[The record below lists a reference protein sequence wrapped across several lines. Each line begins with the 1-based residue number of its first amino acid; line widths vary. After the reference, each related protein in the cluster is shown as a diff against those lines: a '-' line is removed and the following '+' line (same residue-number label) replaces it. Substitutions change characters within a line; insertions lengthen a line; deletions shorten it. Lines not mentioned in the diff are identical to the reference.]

1 MTAVPATPAVG
12 SSRWRVGRQAAR
24 VGVAACGTLFAF
36 GVVLWARGDDL
47 TAVLWLLPDAWSEGD
62 LRGVLRDA
70 GIPTGAL
77 SVFVM
82 VLELLAAA
90 AGITAAVLVL
100 RGATTWFHLYVA
112 VAIAL
117 WVTMGG
123 TMPVLY
129 GAVLDGPV
137 AEVPPLLQGLGWVA
151 VFPLA
156 YLFPD
161 GRFVPRWTRWAAVGW
176 AAYLPA
182 VGLAM
187 LLGYESDPDSLVET
201 LPLLVLFGTCVI
213 SAVFRYRRVSTGEQR
228 LQTRGVVAALG
239 LWFMLALL
247 TIATPLHGLLEQV
260 SGAGLAAN
268 VVIFLGSY
276 LVSVLLPASI
286 AVAVLRYRLYDVE
299 VWVNRVLVYGVL
311 TVTVVGSYAL
321 LTGLAGLIWHDNDL
335 AAPLAATVV
344 IAVVLHPLRL
354 RAQRWVDGFVY
365 GGRKEPYTVLTNLGR
380 RLEGVVPPDQVLQT
394 LVHEVGTTLKLDYV
408 AAAHGDVVV
417 TWPEGAVAGSG
428 RAEVFPLRWQDEDL
442 GTLVVAPRPGDD
454 LSASD
459 RDLLEGLARQAGS
472 AVRAATLNDDLRKS
486 RERILV
492 AREDERR
499 RLQRDLHDGLGPTLA
514 SLYQRVD
521 AARSLFGRDQAAA
534 DRLLSDVA
542 EQTRSVIGD
551 IRSLVREL
559 HPPELDELGLAAAL
573 ESVGSRFDDLDVRVT
588 AGDLPPL
595 EPVVEAAAYRIAVE
609 ALTNVARHSA
619 ASSATVRLDVADDAL
634 VVSVVDDGVG
644 MEAGA
649 RLGTGMRSM
658 RERAD
663 ELGGWC
669 EVVDAPG
676 GGTRVRAMIPLRGL
690 S

>member
-1 MTAVPATPAVG
+1 MTAVHVTPAVD
-12 SSRWRVGRQAAR
+12 SPWWRVGRQAAR
-24 VGVAACGTLFAF
+24 VGVAACACLFAF
-36 GVVLWARGDDL
+36 GIALWARDSDL
-47 TAVLWLLPDAWSEGD
+47 TAALWLLPDTWTEAN
-62 LRGVLRDA
+62 LRSVSVDA
-70 GIPTGAL
+70 GIPIGAL
-77 SVFVM
+77 SVYVM
-82 VLELLAAA
+82 LLELLAAT
-90 AGITAAVLVL
+90 AGVTAAVLVL
-100 RGATTWFHLYVA
+100 RGATAWFHLYVS

-129 GAVLDGPV
+129 STVLDGAL
-137 AEVPPLLQGLGWVA
+137 AEVPGLLQGLGWVA

-176 AAYLPA
+176 AVYLPA
-182 VGLAM
+182 LGVAV
-187 LLGYESDPDSLVET
+187 LLGYESDPDSLIET

-213 SAVFRYRRVSTGEQR
+213 AAAYRYRRVSTHEQQ

-239 LWFMLALL
+239 LWFVVALL
-247 TIATPLHGLLEQV
+247 MVATPLRSLLEQV
-260 SGAGLAAN
+260 SGPGLAAN
-268 VVIFLGSY
+268 AVAFLGSY

-286 AVAVLRYRLYDVE
+286 AVAVLRYRLYDVD
-299 VWVNRVLVYGVL
+299 VWVNRVLVYGAL
-311 TVTVVGSYAL
+311 TVIVVGSYAL
-321 LTGLAGLIWHDNDL
+321 LAGVAGLVWHDNDL

-344 IAVVLHPLRL
+344 IAVALHPLRL
-354 RAQRWVDGFVY
+354 RAQRWVDRFVY
-365 GGRKEPYTVLTNLGR
+365 GGRKEPYRVLTNLGR

-394 LVHEVGTTLKLDYV
+394 LVHEVGTTLKLGYV
-408 AAAHGDVVV
+408 AAEHGDIVVS
-417 TWPEGAVAGSG
+417 WPDGAVAYPD
-428 RAEVFPLRWQDEDL
+428 RAEVFPLRWQDQDL

-454 LSASD
+454 LKPSD
-459 RDLLEGLARQAGS
+459 LDLLDGLARQAGA

-492 AREDERR
+492 TREDERR

-534 DRLLSDVA
+534 DRLLTDVA
-542 EQTRSVIGD
+542 AQTRSVIGD

-573 ESVGSRFDDLDVRVT
+573 EAVGSGFDDLDVRVT
-588 AGDLPPL
+588 AEDLPPL

-609 ALTNVARHSA
+609 ALTNAARHSGA
-619 ASSATVRLDVADDAL
+619 TSATVRLDVSEDAL
-634 VVSVVDDGVG
+634 VVSVLDKGHG
-644 MEAGA
+644 IQAGA
-649 RLGTGMRSM
+649 RVGTGMRSM
-658 RERAD
+658 GERAN
-663 ELGGWC
+663 ELGGSC
-669 EVVDAPG
+669 EIVEAPG
-676 GGTRVRAMIPLRGL
+676 GGTLVRAIVPLRVR

>member
-1 MTAVPATPAVG
+1 MTAVHVTPAVD
-12 SSRWRVGRQAAR
+12 SSWWRVGRRAAR
-24 VGVAACGTLFAF
+24 VAVAACGSLFAF
-36 GVVLWARGDDL
+36 GVVLWARDGDL
-47 TAVLWLLPDAWSEGD
+47 TAALWLLPDAWSEAD
-62 LRGVLRDA
+62 LRRVSLDA

-77 SVFVM
+77 SVYVM
-82 VLELLAAA
+82 LLELLAAT
-90 AGITAAVLVL
+90 AGITAALLLL

-123 TMPVLY
+123 TMPILY
-129 GAVLDGPV
+129 SAVLDGAV
-137 AEVPPLLQGLGWVA
+137 AEVPGLLQGLGWVA

-176 AAYLPA
+176 AVYLPTLGVA
-182 VGLAM
+182 V

-201 LPLLVLFGTCVI
+201 LPLLALFGTCVF
-213 SAVFRYRRVSTGEQR
+213 AAAYRYRRVSTQEQR

-239 LWFMLALL
+239 LWFLVALL
-247 TIATPLHGLLEQV
+247 TIATPLRGLLEQM
-260 SGAGLAAN
+260 SGAGLTAN
-268 VVIFLGSY
+268 AVVLLGSY

-286 AVAVLRYRLYDVE
+286 AVAVLRYRLYDVD

-311 TVTVVGSYAL
+311 TATVVGSYAL
-321 LTGLAGLIWHDNDL
+321 LAGMAGLIWHDNDL

-344 IAVVLHPLRL
+344 IAVALHPLRL
-354 RAQRWVDGFVY
+354 RAQRWVDRYVY

-380 RLEGVVPPDQVLQT
+380 RLEGVVPADQVLQT
-394 LVHEVGTTLKLDYV
+394 LVHEVGTTLKLGFV

-417 TWPEGAVAGSG
+417 TWPEGAVAGSDQ
-428 RAEVFPLRWQDEDL
+428 AKVFPLRWQDEDL

-454 LSASD
+454 LNPSD
-459 RDLLEGLARQAGS
+459 LDLLGGLARQAGA

-492 AREDERR
+492 TREDERR

-521 AARSLFGRDQAAA
+521 AARSLFGRDLAAA
-534 DRLLSDVA
+534 DRLLADVA

-573 ESVGSRFDDLDVRVT
+573 EAVGSRFDGLDVRVT
-588 AGDLPPL
+588 AEDLPAL

-619 ASSATVRLDVADDAL
+619 ATSATVRLGVSDGAL
-634 VVSVVDDGVG
+634 VVSVFDDGHG

-649 RLGTGMRSM
+649 RVGTGVRSM
-658 RERAD
+658 CERAD
-663 ELGGWC
+663 ELGGSC
-669 EVVDAPG
+669 EIVDAPG
-676 GGTRVRAMIPLRGL
+676 GGTWVRALIPVRVL